1 MIYNFYI
8 GFLEVNWN
16 DIFDILLVAV
26 LLYQVYKLM
35 RGSVALSIFF
45 GFLTLYLFYLVV
57 RAAQM
62 ELLSTILG
70 QFMEVGVLAAIVL
83 FQQEIRKFLLLLG
96 KTTTINRDN
105 FFNTFWRKNEE
116 KEKLNLT
123 PIIDASKSLSGS
135 NTGALM
141 VFSKNSPLKF
151 YAESGD
157 EIDAMVSK
165 RLLLSIF
172 NKYSPLHDGAVII
185 YEGKIKAAR
194 CILPVTEQEN
204 LPAELGLRHRAAIG
218 MTEITD
224 TLVLVVSEETGQMS
238 VVVDGEIYRNLSTK
252 ELRQRINQYILEE
265 REEEEF
271 IINQAKAEEE
281 AFIQKKEKELEKKE
295 KESKKKSKKP
305 KPETS
310 LEVDDEAP
318 AETANPS

>member
-1 MIYNFYI
+1 MVYLFYI
-8 GFLEVNWN
+8 GFLEINWN
-16 DIFDILLVAV
+16 DIIDILLVSV

-57 RAAQM
+57 KAAQM
-62 ELLSTILG
+62 ELLSAILG
-70 QFMEVGVLAAIVL
+70 QFMGVGVLAAIIL
-83 FQQEIRKFLLLLG
+83 FQQEIRKFLLLVG
-96 KTTTINRDN
+96 KTTTINRDS
-105 FFNTFWRKNEE
+105 FFNTFWRKKEE
-116 KEKLNLT
+116 QEKLNLT
-123 PIIDASKSLSGS
+123 PIIDAAKSLSGS
-135 NTGALM
+135 NTGALI

-157 EIDAMVSK
+157 EIDSTISK

-172 NKYSPLHDGAVII
+172 NKYSPLHDGAVIL
-185 YEGKIKAAR
+185 YEGRIKAAR
-194 CILPVTEQEN
+194 CILPVTEREN

-224 TLVLVVSEETGQMS
+224 TLVVVVSEETGQMS
-238 VVVDGEIYRNLSTK
+238 AVVDGEIYRNLSAK
-252 ELRQRINQYILEE
+252 ELRQRINQYMAEE
-265 REEEEF
+265 RDQEEF

-295 KESKKKSKKP
+295 KKEKKDKDRKEP
-305 KPETS
+305 KV
-310 LEVDDEAP
+310 EVDESMN